1 MQFAGSHTFSA
12 PRQVLWGLLNDPE
25 VLARITPGV
34 DTLEQTGTGQYQAV
48 LHIKMGPIN
57 TTFNGAL
64 QVVDSKAP
72 ESYRL
77 LIDVD
82 GKIGQIK
89 AEGRVRLTEQGGE
102 TTTVAV
108 EGGSQL
114 TGRLASM
121 GQRLMSGV
129 ARMFTNQFFK
139 ALEREVSIRN

>member
-1 MQFAGSHTFSA
+1 M
-12 PRQVLWGLLNDPE
+12 WDLLNDPE

-34 DTLEQTGTGQYQAV
+34 DTLEQTGPGQYQAV

-57 TTFNGAL
+57 STFNGAL
-64 QVVDSKAP
+64 QVVDSKEP

-82 GKIGQIK
+82 GKIGQIA
-89 AEGRVRLTEQGGE
+89 AEGHIRLAEDHE
-102 TTTVAV
+102 TTTVEV

-121 GQRLMSGV
+121 GQRLLSGV

>member
-1 MQFAGSHTFSA
+1 MQLTGSHTFRA
-12 PRQVLWGLLNDPE
+12 PRQTLWDLLNDPE

-34 DTLEQTGTGQYQAV
+34 DTLEQTGPGQYQAV

-57 TTFNGAL
+57 STFNGAL

-82 GKIGQIK
+82 GKIGQIT
-89 AEGRVRLTEQGGE
+89 AEGRVRLADQGRE
-102 TTTVAV
+102 TTVAV

-121 GQRLMSGV
+121 GQRLLSGV
-129 ARMFTNQFFK
+129 ARMFTNQFFR
-139 ALEREVSIRN
+139 ALERELP

>member
-1 MQFAGSHTFSA
+1 MQLTGSHTFRA
-12 PRQVLWGLLNDPE
+12 PRQVMWDLLNDPE

-34 DTLEQTGTGQYQAV
+34 DTLEQTGPGQYQAV

-57 TTFNGAL
+57 STFNGAL
-64 QVVDSKAP
+64 QVVDSKEP

-82 GKIGQIK
+82 GKIGQIA
-89 AEGRVRLTEQGGE
+89 AEGHVRLAENHE
-102 TTTVAV
+102 TTTVEV

-121 GQRLMSGV
+121 GQRLLSGV

-139 ALEREVSIRN
+139 ALERELKIRN

>member
-12 PRQVLWGLLNDPE
+12 PRQILWDLLNDPE

-34 DTLEQTGTGQYQAV
+34 DTLEQTGPGQYQAV

-57 TTFNGAL
+57 STFNGAL
-64 QVVDSKAP
+64 QVVDSKEP

-77 LIDVD
+77 LINVD
-82 GKIGQIK
+82 GKIGQIA
-89 AEGRVRLTEQGGE
+89 AEGRVRLADQGRE
-102 TTTVAV
+102 TAVAI

-121 GQRLMSGV
+121 GQRLLSGV

-139 ALEREVSIRN
+139 ALEREVSIRK

>member
-1 MQFAGSHTFSA
+1 M
-12 PRQVLWGLLNDPE
+12 WNLLNDPE

-34 DTLEQTGTGQYQAV
+34 ETLEQTGPGQYRAA

-64 QVVDSKAP
+64 QVVDSKEP

-77 LIDVD
+77 LINVD
-82 GKIGQIK
+82 GKIGQIA
-89 AEGRVRLTEQGGE
+89 AEGHVRLAEQSGA
-102 TTTVAV
+102 TTTVAI
-108 EGGSQL
+108 EGGSRL

-121 GQRLMSGV
+121 GQRLLSGV

-139 ALEREVSIRN
+139 ALERELP

>member
-1 MQFAGSHTFSA
+1 M
-12 PRQVLWGLLNDPE
+12 WDLLNDPE

-34 DTLEQTGTGQYQAV
+34 DTLEQTGPGQYQAV

-57 TTFNGAL
+57 STFNGAL
-64 QVVDSKAP
+64 QVVDSKEP

-82 GKIGQIK
+82 GKIGQIA
-89 AEGRVRLTEQGGE
+89 AEGHVRLAENHE
-102 TTTVAV
+102 TTTVEV

-121 GQRLMSGV
+121 GQRLLSGV

-139 ALEREVSIRN
+139 ALEREVAIRN

>member
-1 MQFAGSHTFSA
+1 M
-12 PRQVLWGLLNDPE
+12 WDLLNDPE

-34 DTLEQTGTGQYQAV
+34 DTLEQTGPGQYQAV

-57 TTFNGAL
+57 STFNGEL
-64 QVVDSKAP
+64 QVVDSKEP

-77 LIDVD
+77 IIDVD
-82 GKIGQIK
+82 GKIGQIA
-89 AEGRVRLTEQGGE
+89 AEGHVRLAEDHE
-102 TTTVAV
+102 TTTVEV

-121 GQRLMSGV
+121 GQRLLSGV

-139 ALEREVSIRN
+139 ALEREVAIRN

>member
-1 MQFAGSHTFSA
+1 M
-12 PRQVLWGLLNDPE
+12 WDLLNDPE

-34 DTLEQTGTGQYQAV
+34 DTLEQTGPGQYQAV

-57 TTFNGAL
+57 STFNGAL
-64 QVVDSKAP
+64 QVVDSREP

-82 GKIGQIK
+82 GKIGQIA
-89 AEGRVRLTEQGGE
+89 AEGHVRLAENHE
-102 TTTVAV
+102 TTTVEV

-121 GQRLMSGV
+121 GQRLLSGV

>member
-1 MQFAGSHTFSA
+1 MQLTGSHTFRA
-12 PRQVLWGLLNDPE
+12 PRQTLWDLLNDPE

-34 DTLEQTGTGQYQAV
+34 DTLEQTGPGQYQAV

-57 TTFNGAL
+57 STFNGAL
-64 QVVDSKAP
+64 QVVDSKEP

-82 GKIGQIK
+82 GKIGQIA
-89 AEGRVRLTEQGGE
+89 AEGHIRLAENHE
-102 TTTVAV
+102 TTTVSV

-121 GQRLMSGV
+121 GQRLLSGV

-139 ALEREVSIRN
+139 ALESELGIKN

>member
-1 MQFAGSHTFSA
+1 MQLTGSHTFRA
-12 PRQVLWGLLNDPE
+12 PRQTLWDLLNDPE

-34 DTLEQTGTGQYQAV
+34 DTLEQTGPGQYQAV

-57 TTFNGAL
+57 STFNGAL
-64 QVVDSKAP
+64 QVVDSKEP

-82 GKIGQIK
+82 GKIGQIA
-89 AEGRVRLTEQGGE
+89 AEGHVQLTDQDPE

-121 GQRLMSGV
+121 GQRLLSGV

-139 ALEREVSIRN
+139 ALERELP

>member
-1 MQFAGSHTFSA
+1 M
-12 PRQVLWGLLNDPE
+12 WDLLNDPE

-34 DTLEQTGTGQYQAV
+34 DTLEQTGPGQYQAV

-57 TTFNGAL
+57 STFNGAL
-64 QVVDSKAP
+64 QVVDSKEP

-82 GKIGQIK
+82 GKIGQIA
-89 AEGRVRLTEQGGE
+89 AEGHVRLAENHE
-102 TTTVAV
+102 TTTVEV

-121 GQRLMSGV
+121 GQRLLSGV

>member
-12 PRQVLWGLLNDPE
+12 PRQILWDLLNDPE

-34 DTLEQTGTGQYQAV
+34 DTLEQTGPDQYRAV

-57 TTFNGAL
+57 SPFNGAL
-64 QVVDSKAP
+64 QVVDSKEP

-82 GKIGQIK
+82 GKIGQIR
-89 AEGRVRLTEQGGE
+89 AEGRVRLADRGGE
-102 TTTVAV
+102 TTVAV
-108 EGGSQL
+108 EGGSEL

-121 GQRLMSGV
+121 GQRLLSGV

-139 ALEREVSIRN
+139 ALEREIP

>member
-1 MQFAGSHTFSA
+1 M
-12 PRQVLWGLLNDPE
+12 WDLLNDPE

-34 DTLEQTGTGQYQAV
+34 DTLEQTGPGQYQAV

-57 TTFNGAL
+57 STFNGAL
-64 QVVDSKAP
+64 QVVDSKEP

-82 GKIGQIK
+82 GKIGQIA
-89 AEGRVRLTEQGGE
+89 AEGHVRLAEDDE
-102 TTTVAV
+102 TTTVSV

-121 GQRLMSGV
+121 GQRLLSGV

>member
-1 MQFAGSHTFSA
+1 M
-12 PRQVLWGLLNDPE
+12 WDLLNDPE

-34 DTLEQTGTGQYQAV
+34 DTLEQTGPGQYQAV

-57 TTFNGAL
+57 STFNGAL
-64 QVVDSKAP
+64 QVVDSKEP

-82 GKIGQIK
+82 GKIGQIT
-89 AEGRVRLTEQGGE
+89 AEGHVRLAEDHE
-102 TTTVAV
+102 TTTVEI

-121 GQRLMSGV
+121 GQRLLSGV

>member
-12 PRQVLWGLLNDPE
+12 PRQILWDLLNDPE

-34 DTLEQTGTGQYQAV
+34 DTLEQTGPNQYRAV

-57 TTFNGAL
+57 SPFNGAL
-64 QVVDSKAP
+64 QVVDSKEP

-89 AEGRVRLTEQGGE
+89 AEGRVRLADQGRE
-102 TTTVAV
+102 TTVAV

-121 GQRLMSGV
+121 GQRLLSGV

-139 ALEREVSIRN
+139 ALEREIP

>member
-1 MQFAGSHTFSA
+1 M
-12 PRQVLWGLLNDPE
+12 WDLLNDPE

-34 DTLEQTGTGQYQAV
+34 DTLEQTGPGQYQAV

-57 TTFNGAL
+57 STFNGAL
-64 QVVDSKAP
+64 QVVDSKEP

-77 LIDVD
+77 IIDVD
-82 GKIGQIK
+82 GKIGQIA
-89 AEGRVRLTEQGGE
+89 AEGHVRLAEDHE
-102 TTTVAV
+102 TTTVEV

-121 GQRLMSGV
+121 GQRLLSGV

-139 ALEREVSIRN
+139 ALERELKIRN

>member
-1 MQFAGSHTFSA
+1 
-12 PRQVLWGLLNDPE
+12 
-25 VLARITPGV
+25 
-34 DTLEQTGTGQYQAV
+34 
-48 LHIKMGPIN
+48 GPIN
-57 TTFNGAL
+57 STFNGAL
-64 QVVDSKAP
+64 QVVDSKEP

-82 GKIGQIK
+82 GKIGQIAAK
-89 AEGRVRLTEQGGE
+89 GHVRLAENHE
-102 TTTVAV
+102 TTTVEV

-121 GQRLMSGV
+121 GQRLLSGV

>member
-1 MQFAGSHTFSA
+1 MQLTGSHTFSA
-12 PRQVLWGLLNDPE
+12 PRQILWDLLNDPE

-34 DTLEQTGTGQYQAV
+34 DTLEQTGPGQYQAV

-57 TTFNGAL
+57 STFNGAL
-64 QVVDSKAP
+64 QVVDSKEP

-82 GKIGQIK
+82 GKIGQIR
-89 AEGRVRLTEQGGE
+89 AEGRVRLADQGRE
-102 TTTVAV
+102 TAVEV

-121 GQRLMSGV
+121 GQRLLSGV
-129 ARMFTNQFFK
+129 ARMFTNQFFR
-139 ALEREVSIRN
+139 ALEREISIRN

>member
-1 MQFAGSHTFSA
+1 MQLAGSHTFRA
-12 PRQVLWGLLNDPE
+12 PRQTLWDLLNDPE
-25 VLARITPGV
+25 VLARVTPGV
-34 DTLEQTGTGQYQAV
+34 DTLEQTGPGQYQAV

-57 TTFNGAL
+57 STFNGAL
-64 QVVDSKAP
+64 QVVDSKEP

-77 LIDVD
+77 LIDVN
-82 GKIGQIK
+82 GKIGQIA
-89 AEGRVRLTEQGGE
+89 AEGHIRLAEDHE
-102 TTTVAV
+102 TTTVEV

-121 GQRLMSGV
+121 GQRLLSGV

>member
-1 MQFAGSHTFSA
+1 M
-12 PRQVLWGLLNDPE
+12 WDLLNDPE

-34 DTLEQTGTGQYQAV
+34 DTLEQTGPGQYQAV

-57 TTFNGAL
+57 STFNGEL
-64 QVVDSKAP
+64 QVVDSKEP

-77 LIDVD
+77 IIDVD
-82 GKIGQIK
+82 GKIGQIA
-89 AEGRVRLTEQGGE
+89 AEGHVRLAEDHE
-102 TTTVAV
+102 TTTVEV

-121 GQRLMSGV
+121 GQRLLSGV